1 MIKMS
6 DFSRTVVASAA
17 RRLSLSAALVGTL
30 AVVAQADWPAFLGPG
45 GNGVA
50 IEASVPLEF
59 VPAADGK
66 TQKNIAWRTPLEGR
80 SVSGPIVVGDK
91 VITTSSSGMEGRWLH
106 VAAVDANSGKVVWER
121 TSKATGRP
129 YCHPTSANAAPTP
142 CTDGQRVFAFF
153 SSNDLVCYDLN
164 GNLQWYR
171 GLSFD
176 HPQAGNDVGMSSSP
190 LVVGDTVIVMIDC
203 QADSFA
209 AGIDA
214 VTGETKWEIPR
225 PHKANWSSPRL
236 VEAADG
242 TKAVVLHGLDSLVGI
257 NPATGAELW
266 KVEMNCSSVATAVF
280 TKGKL
285 HVPAGGTKTYEFATA
300 TQPPKLLWETT
311 RISPS
316 SSSLVVTDIGVL
328 GLNRSVLVCCDDKGE
343 MKWQAR
349 LPDAGQFWSTP
360 VVAGQH
366 LYAFAMNGKVFTV
379 QLSDTSGEVVAT
391 SELGEE
397 VLGSPAI
404 YGNAI
409 FVRSV
414 GGLLKLAKD

>member
-1 MIKMS
+1 MFNFIPSTLTKR
-6 DFSRTVVASAA
+6 FALAAVTVSATA
-17 RRLSLSAALVGTL
+17 TAT
-30 AVVAQADWPAFLGPG
+30 QADWPSFLGPK

-59 VPAADGK
+59 VPAGEGK
-66 TQKNIAWRTPLEGR
+66 TKKNIAWRTALEGR

-106 VAAVDANSGKVVWER
+106 VAAVDANSGKIVWER

-171 GLSFD
+171 GLAYD

-190 LVVGDTVIVMIDC
+190 LVVDNTVIVMIDC

-225 PHKANWSSPRL
+225 PNKANWSSPSL

-242 TKAVVLHGLDSLVGI
+242 TKAVVLHGLDNLVGI
-257 NPATGAELW
+257 NPATGKELW
-266 KVEMNCSSVATAVF
+266 KLDLACSSIATAVF

-285 HVPAGGTKTYEFATA
+285 HVPAGGTKTYEFTTA
-300 TQPPKLLWETT
+300 TQAPKMIWETS

-316 SSSLVVTDIGVL
+316 SSSLLVTDIGVL

-366 LYAFAMNGKVFTV
+366 LYAFAMNGKVFTI

-404 YGNAI
+404 HNNAI

-414 GGLLKLAKD
+414 GALLKLAKD